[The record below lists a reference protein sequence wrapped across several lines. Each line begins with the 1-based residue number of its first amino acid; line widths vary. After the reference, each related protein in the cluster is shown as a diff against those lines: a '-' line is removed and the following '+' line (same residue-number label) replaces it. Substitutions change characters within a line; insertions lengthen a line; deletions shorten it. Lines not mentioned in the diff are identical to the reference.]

1 MEISYKYAS
10 GNAWERCT
18 CTYQIYERKK
28 LPATA
33 VCLMRGH
40 VYGFVIAEDG
50 KIREEYR
57 YSEDLWWD
65 ERHFPSPV
73 VFPSREI
80 SCWHRDAVVRWGGG
94 DVGGGGG
101 CAREVVAIVTSIAA
115 CAEQLVGRC
124 SLCPRMLVV
133 SRRWLVPAL
142 SFGDLFCLFFSLVSH

>member
-1 MEISYKYAS
+1 
-10 GNAWERCT
+10 
-18 CTYQIYERKK
+18 
-28 LPATA
+28 
-33 VCLMRGH
+33 MRGH

-80 SCWHRDAVVRWGGG
+80 SCWQRDAVVRWGGG
-94 DVGGGGG
+94 GGDAAGGGGGDAAGGGG

-115 CAEQLVGRC
+115 CAEQLVFCC

-133 SRRWLVPAL
+133 SRRWLAPVL
-142 SFGDLFCLFFSLVSH
+142 SFWGFVLLVPFACLSLGWSFSGCVYCPNIAQHV